1 VTGLSHF
8 PKGLKLCVC
17 HGKHTR
23 VLFFV
28 FIQHHNL
35 CLCDKIIFGK
45 TENNW
50 IYKVIDWIWPHVKQ
64 IQYKNI
70 FCIICLQHTQTYPMI
85 FTFLLGL
92 VIVYPLTKRV
102 TNWPQLILGMAFNWG
117 ALLGWSAVNGSCNW
131 PVCLPLYAAGICW
144 TVVYDTIY
152 AHQVNRVMC
161 RSVSILQDLS
171 PCLSKS
177 CDVWMSC
184 KSTCLQLLQP
194 SFHIACTRCP
204 LCFRS
209 RYSCVLSLSDQTPLA
224 KISTMEL
231 KQTE

>member
-1 VTGLSHF
+1 V
-8 PKGLKLCVC
+8 
-17 HGKHTR
+17 
-23 VLFFV
+23 
-28 FIQHHNL
+28 
-35 CLCDKIIFGK
+35 
-45 TENNW
+45 
-50 IYKVIDWIWPHVKQ
+50 
-64 IQYKNI
+64 
-70 FCIICLQHTQTYPMI
+70 I

-92 VIVYPLTKRV
+92 VIIYPLTKRV
-102 TNWPQLILGMAFNWG
+102 TYWPQLVLGMAFNWG

-194 SFHIACTRCP
+194 SCHITCTRCP
-204 LCFRS
+204 LCFTS
-209 RYSCVLSLSDQTPLA
+209 SYNCVLSLSDQTPLA
-224 KISTMEL
+224 KISMTEL
-231 KQTE
+231 KQTEHHKSIWYGGRQLENQVLILQTQKLHIRFARHLVLQDFTKNCW

>member
-1 VTGLSHF
+1 
-8 PKGLKLCVC
+8 
-17 HGKHTR
+17 
-23 VLFFV
+23 
-28 FIQHHNL
+28 
-35 CLCDKIIFGK
+35 
-45 TENNW
+45 
-50 IYKVIDWIWPHVKQ
+50 
-64 IQYKNI
+64 
-70 FCIICLQHTQTYPMI
+70 MI

-92 VIVYPLTKRV
+92 VIIYPLTKRV
-102 TNWPQLILGMAFNWG
+102 TYWPQLILGMAFNWG

-177 CDVWMSC
+177 SDVWMSF

-194 SFHIACTRCP
+194 SCVISHAQGVHCASGQGTVAYCHCP
-204 LCFRS
+204 IEPHWPKYLW
-209 RYSCVLSLSDQTPLA
+209 
-224 KISTMEL
+224 
-231 KQTE
+231 